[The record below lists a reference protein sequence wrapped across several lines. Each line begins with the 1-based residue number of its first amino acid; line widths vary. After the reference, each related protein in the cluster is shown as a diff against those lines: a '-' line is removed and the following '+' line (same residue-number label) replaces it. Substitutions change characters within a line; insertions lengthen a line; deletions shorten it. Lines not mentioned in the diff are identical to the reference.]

1 MRAEWFELPEEENK
15 KSGIIISWTHPK
27 KLEIAETHTRKI
39 PKCVSDCFPQNTKW
53 MNAKH

>member
-39 PKCVSDCFPQNTKW
+39 PKWGVSVTVFLRTQN
-53 MNAKH
+53 